1 MLMRFS
7 SDAFSNLPAEIS
19 AKALVE
25 PHMKHSSPDK
35 DLLIHTGALL
45 ISSSGLK
52 KVNIRM
58 NKTRTE
64 KIIQITFKENLSS
77 EKNTLFLLKSL
88 SDIFLNC

>member
-1 MLMRFS
+1 MRFS

-19 AKALVE
+19 VRALVE

-45 ISSSGLK
+45 ISSSGLR
-52 KVNIRM
+52 KVKIRM
-58 NKTRTE
+58 INTAKE
-64 KIIQITFKENLSS
+64 KIIQTTFKEILSS

>member
-1 MLMRFS
+1 MRFS

-45 ISSSGLK
+45 ISSSGLR

-58 NKTRTE
+58 NNTATE
-64 KIIQITFKENLSS
+64 KIIQTTFKEILSS